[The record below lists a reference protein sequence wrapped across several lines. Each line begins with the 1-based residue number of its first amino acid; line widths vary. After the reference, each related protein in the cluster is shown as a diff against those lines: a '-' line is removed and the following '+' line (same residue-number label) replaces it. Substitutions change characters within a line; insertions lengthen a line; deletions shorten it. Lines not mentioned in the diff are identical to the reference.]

1 MRLCRS
7 AILVFLFALLL
18 AAPLE
23 RARSQAAPERDIVAV
38 DKSGGYARI
47 FFTFQTPAPVTA
59 SVADGVLT
67 IRLTRTVNTTIDRF
81 TESLAAYVSSGRR
94 DEDGLTYRFAL
105 SRPLGL
111 HTSTQGNKSVV
122 DLIPDSYQGVPPDL
136 PPPPPTVVKRE
147 VPDISKLPVIKV
159 RVGEYTNFTRL
170 VFDWPASV
178 AYEAYPGQGRI
189 SVKFETYAR
198 PDFTMLE
205 SRKPAWV
212 KSAGWRIEGTSTIVE
227 FETDG
232 ESAYHDFRDGTKIAV
247 DILAPKTDASAYAPP
262 GARELVPVTPLPQG
276 PPAALVKGS
285 DQAAV
290 LAAGATI
297 QAIAAAPVTTPPA
310 MPMVSQMGAE
320 NAPPTAE
327 LTRDGA
333 LLRFPAARG
342 HAIAVF
348 TRGNT
353 IWLVLDGHPA
363 FDVATLLSPVV
374 SVVER
379 AEASQVSGAAVLK
392 LVFKAPLLA
401 SVAENDSALTVDF
414 AGSGT
419 TPPLALAFTRQG
431 TDGQPTL
438 TATLSGATRAI
449 ALSDAEAGDHFF
461 VVPARPG
468 KANLT
473 AKRFVELMA
482 LPTAAGLAVIP
493 FSDDLAVHVQD
504 EIVTFSRPRGLTLS
518 AASGAGAEPMVQI
531 VTSKQGA
538 AFVDFAQWSKAGP
551 KVYEGVQ
558 NLRAAIAR
566 LPESEG
572 NGARAQLARYL
583 LANELAPE
591 ALGEIRVMEIAD
603 PKLVNEP
610 GMLAMKAAA
619 QYMMARYADARG
631 SLSSGGLNNDPHAA
645 LWRGMAEAKLGDYV
659 NARRDLAQSQSVL
672 RYYPPVW
679 QTRARLARAET
690 GLAQGDLASAND
702 ALDQLAP
709 EPGTREA
716 VEARLYAAQL
726 LAAQGH
732 VNEAVARLTALE
744 AADYIPIAVRATFA
758 RIDAQ
763 IKAKKLSSKDA
774 IETLERLR
782 YRWRGDNLELK
793 VLRQLGALYFAD
805 KNWREGLGIL
815 RVAALNFPNAD
826 LGREAQDDMR
836 RAFADLFNGDKADS
850 LPPVQ
855 ALALFYDFIELT
867 PIGRDGDEM
876 IRRLADRLVAIDLL
890 GPAAQLLDHQVKE
903 RLEGVARSQV
913 ATKLA
918 MIYLL
923 DHKFKESLATIN
935 ETRQTRLPD
944 ELNEERRLLEAR
956 ALAGM
961 KQYDAAIDL
970 IADDETPSAAKLRAD
985 IFWESSNWPIA
996 GNRIEDL
1003 LGNRWNVSGPLTG
1016 EERGNVMR
1024 AAVAYSLAADQAGLD
1039 RLREHYGE
1047 KMGTSPDAKSF
1058 GVVSE
1063 PIERQGVAF
1072 RDLAKSIAS
1081 VDTLQAFMTEFKK
1094 NAAPAPAAK
1103 TASNDIRPAS
1113 PNP

>member
-1 MRLCRS
+1 M
-7 AILVFLFALLL
+7 
-18 AAPLE
+18 
-23 RARSQAAPERDIVAV
+23 
-38 DKSGGYARI
+38 
-47 FFTFQTPAPVTA
+47 
-59 SVADGVLT
+59 
-67 IRLTRTVNTTIDRF
+67 
-81 TESLAAYVSSGRR
+81 
-94 DEDGLTYRFAL
+94 
-105 SRPLGL
+105 
-111 HTSTQGNKSVV
+111 
-122 DLIPDSYQGVPPDL
+122 
-136 PPPPPTVVKRE
+136 
-147 VPDISKLPVIKV
+147 
-159 RVGEYTNFTRL
+159 
-170 VFDWPASV
+170 
-178 AYEAYPGQGRI
+178 
-189 SVKFETYAR
+189 
-198 PDFTMLE
+198 
-205 SRKPAWV
+205 
-212 KSAGWRIEGTSTIVE
+212 
-227 FETDG
+227 
-232 ESAYHDFRDGTKIAV
+232 
-247 DILAPKTDASAYAPP
+247 
-262 GARELVPVTPLPQG
+262 
-276 PPAALVKGS
+276 
-285 DQAAV
+285 
-290 LAAGATI
+290 
-297 QAIAAAPVTTPPA
+297 
-310 MPMVSQMGAE
+310 
-320 NAPPTAE
+320 
-327 LTRDGA
+327 
-333 LLRFPAARG
+333 
-342 HAIAVF
+342 
-348 TRGNT
+348 
-353 IWLVLDGHPA
+353 
-363 FDVATLLSPVV
+363 
-374 SVVER
+374 
-379 AEASQVSGAAVLK
+379 
-392 LVFKAPLLA
+392 
-401 SVAENDSALTVDF
+401 
-414 AGSGT
+414 
-419 TPPLALAFTRQG
+419 
-431 TDGQPTL
+431 
-438 TATLSGATRAI
+438 
-449 ALSDAEAGDHFF
+449 
-461 VVPARPG
+461 
-468 KANLT
+468 
-473 AKRFVELMA
+473 
-482 LPTAAGLAVIP
+482 
-493 FSDDLAVHVQD
+493 
-504 EIVTFSRPRGLTLS
+504 
-518 AASGAGAEPMVQI
+518 
-531 VTSKQGA
+531 
-538 AFVDFAQWSKAGP
+538 
-551 KVYEGVQ
+551 
-558 NLRAAIAR
+558 
-566 LPESEG
+566 
-572 NGARAQLARYL
+572 
-583 LANELAPE
+583 
-591 ALGEIRVMEIAD
+591 
-603 PKLVNEP
+603 
-610 GMLAMKAAA
+610 
-619 QYMMARYADARG
+619 
-631 SLSSGGLNNDPHAA
+631 
-645 LWRGMAEAKLGDYV
+645 
-659 NARRDLAQSQSVL
+659 L

-732 VNEAVARLTALE
+732 VNEATARLTALE

-763 IKAKKLSSKDA
+763 IKAKKLSSKEA

-850 LPPVQ
+850 LPTVQ

-970 IADDETPSAAKLRAD
+970 IADDETPGAAKLRAD